1 MLRKLLALGLVGVVL
16 LGMLPG
22 GVMATESVTYEEDP
36 TYYQQTHL
44 DEVAALSED
53 EVQLESALLEGSGVD
68 TYSKAYPRQVAGE
81 TIRPGI
87 DVSEHQ
93 KKIDWAKVADAG
105 VEFAIIRVGYRGY
118 GTGKLIDDSNYVRNI
133 KEAKAN
139 GIKVGVYIFSQAIT
153 PEEGAEEARYL
164 MNRIQGFEI
173 DLPLVLDYEFVATG
187 VGRLYEANLSR
198 QEGTDVCNAFCAEVD
213 KRGYESMVYANP
225 SMLNNKLY
233 RNQMGRLWLA
243 HYTTRTSYTG
253 DYEYWQFSSNGVISG
268 ISGNVDL
275 NFWFDKGLPFEDVKQ
290 NQWFFDGISWAYQNN
305 IINGLSKT
313 EFAPT
318 QTAQRAQVITMIHRM
333 MGRPTAAGAVPYTDI
348 GPYDW
353 AKDAICW
360 GTSEGIVN
368 GSSATTFSPA
378 NSAERQMLVT
388 MLYRLS
394 KKPECTQS
402 LSTYQDAGQ
411 VQSWAKDAM
420 AWAVEH
426 EIIKGYEEGN
436 VWTLKP
442 AGACSRAEV
451 ATILKRYQE
460 YQEKVAKEEE
470 EKRKQEEEEKRKQE
484 EEEKRKQEEEEQKK
498 QEEANQPTQPD
509 SGSGSGQEPGGNDQS
524 QNNTGAGE

>member
-1 MLRKLLALGLVGVVL
+1 MLRKLLALGLVGATL
-16 LGMLPG
+16 LGTLSG
-22 GVMATESVTYEEDP
+22 GVMAAEPVTYEEDP

-44 DEVAALSED
+44 DEVTELFED
-53 EVQLESALLEGSGVD
+53 EVQLESSLLEGSGVD
-68 TYSKAYPRQVAGE
+68 TYSKAFPRQVAGE

-87 DVSEHQ
+87 DISEHQ

-118 GTGKLIDDSNYVRNI
+118 STGALIDDSNYVYNI
-133 KEAKAN
+133 REAKAN
-139 GIKVGVYIFSQAIT
+139 GIKVGVYVFSQAIT
-153 PEEGAEEARYL
+153 PEEGAEEARFL
-164 MNRIQGFEI
+164 LNRIQGFDI

-187 VGRLYEANLSR
+187 VGRLYEADLSR
-198 QEGTDVCNAFCAEVD
+198 QEGTDVCNAFCAEVER
-213 KRGYESMVYANP
+213 RGYASMVYANP
-225 SMLNNKLY
+225 SMLSGRLY

-243 HYTTRTSYTG
+243 HYTPRTNYTG
-253 DYEYWQFSSNGVISG
+253 DYEYWQFSSNGVIAG

-318 QTAQRAQVITMIHRM
+318 QTAQRAQVITMIHRL
-333 MGRPTAAGAVPYTDI
+333 MGRPAATGEVPYTDI

-353 AKDAICW
+353 AKDAIRW
-360 GTSEGIVN
+360 GTGEGVVN

-394 KKPECTQS
+394 QKPESTQD
-402 LSTYQDAGQ
+402 LGTYQDVGQ

-420 AWAVEH
+420 AWAVEQ
-426 EIIKGYEEGN
+426 EIIKGYDEDG

-442 AGACSRAEV
+442 DRACTRAEV

-460 YQEKVAKEEE
+460 YQEKVAQEEE
-470 EKRKQEEEEKRKQE
+470 EKKKQEEEEKKKQE
-484 EEEKRKQEEEEQKK
+484 EEEKKK
-498 QEEANQPTQPD
+498 QEEANQPTQPE
-509 SGSGSGQEPGGNDQS
+509 SGSGSGQEAGGTGGNQS
-524 QNNTGAGE
+524 ATPA